1 MNNKIT
7 DEIQNFYNNEI
18 NCSPITISQSRLID
32 LSTTLVSRLLEQG
45 LIEETLGDG
54 LSVHDKLNF
63 EIELRKNFIQY
74 HQDNNIPNLPYETI
88 NYIVEYLNK
97 CEDQITR
104 DIKTDF
110 VYKNIEPILRASF
123 VELHIGVDSIL
134 KSIDEDVNYILTG
147 KINE

>member
-63 EIELRKNFIQY
+63 EIELRKNFI
-74 HQDNNIPNLPYETI
+74 HE
-88 NYIVEYLNK
+88 IVFISYSMFN
-97 CEDQITR
+97 
-104 DIKTDF
+104 
-110 VYKNIEPILRASF
+110 
-123 VELHIGVDSIL
+123 
-134 KSIDEDVNYILTG
+134 
-147 KINE
+147 